1 MARSSAARVRSKES
15 VDTGSV
21 NRYAPSSRK
30 TEEKASTQQ
39 PETSVNP
46 AEPPTEP
53 DDAQITGTS
62 RSLQRRVLGLNV
74 TGKQAQQP
82 KETPAGQHAT
92 GSFTGSNRGG
102 KKKG

>member
-15 VDTGSV
+15 VEAGSV
-21 NRYAPSSRK
+21 HRPAPSSRK
-30 TEEKASTQQ
+30 SEEKASAQQ

-46 AEPPTEP
+46 VEPPVEP

-74 TGKQAQQP
+74 GGKQAQQP
-82 KETPAGQHAT
+82 KGTPAAQHAT
-92 GSFTGSNRGG
+92 GSFTGSPRG